1 MPRIAVAVAVVAL
14 IAFSIGFNTVRYT
27 VVWDM
32 VGGSSHP
39 AQPSQ
44 PSPSATLPQPTT
56 VVQDDAVHRTAVE
69 AEKAATGY
77 EDPYGLAARQ
87 PQQSGP
93 TTQDSPGANAAQPTT
108 PLASVPQLARAEAP
122 DARQGTAA
130 CLDSGG
136 EVRRLPPVDQVAP
149 SPADRHLV
157 RSPQDPIP
165 IYPGSGS

>member
-39 AQPSQ
+39 SQPSQ
-44 PSPSATLPQPTT
+44 PSPSATPPQSTT
-56 VVQDDAVHRTAVE
+56 VVQNDAADRTAVE
-69 AEKAATGY
+69 SQREATGY
-77 EDPYGLAARQ
+77 EDPYDLAARQ

-93 TTQDSPGANAAQPTT
+93 TTQDSPAVEAAEPTA
-108 PLASVPQLARAEAP
+108 PLASTPQLARAEPA
-122 DARQGTAA
+122 DARQDTAA
-130 CLDSGG
+130 CWDPGG
-136 EVRRLPPVDQVAP
+136 EIRRLPPVDQVAP
-149 SPADRHLV
+149 SPADRRLV
-157 RSPQDPIP
+157 LSPQDPIP